1 MKIKNFAF
9 LEIGRKEGASAKLS
23 VGLAEDDVKKL
34 LIEALPLGNPENDVF
49 KIIAIEQKLYLSFL
63 SLSDL
68 EDYGLA
74 LVIYLDND
82 LISLNPFGFLDGI
95 KKILSDHIVDQGSI
109 LPKSLDVDY
118 SEPEVFIDKYE
129 NFDSFIFSLLTQQK
143 TLVIGEKNELWKFL
157 AGLYEFI
164 PSELKRHLTLVA
176 NSSSFTNSVCLHA
189 LPISEEVLKI
199 LDEKKGSHTIL
210 FLPTKVAYGKF
221 SSPFCKKIA
230 SLFIDN
236 KEELLEQEL
245 VKFFLK
251 AVEADDLPPTADFA
265 AENHLSLADA
275 SLLIWMRANYFDLE
289 IPKGILEFIN

>member
-9 LEIGRKEGASAKLS
+9 LEIGRKEGASAKSS
-23 VGLAEDDVKKL
+23 VGLADDVVKKL
-34 LIEALPLGNPENDVF
+34 LIEALPLGNPENEVF

-63 SLSDL
+63 RLSDL

-74 LVIYLDND
+74 LVIHLDKD
-82 LISLNPFGFLDGI
+82 LINLNPFGFLDGI
-95 KKILSDHIVDQGSI
+95 NKILSAHIKDQGRN
-109 LPKSLDVDY
+109 LLKSLDVDY

-164 PSELKRHLTLVA
+164 PPELKKHLTLVA
-176 NSSSFTNSVCLHA
+176 NSSNFTNSVFLHA
-189 LPISEEVLKI
+189 LPVSEEVLKI
-199 LDEKKGSHTIL
+199 LDEKKGSYTIL

-245 VKFFLK
+245 LKFFLK

-275 SLLIWMRANYFDLE
+275 SLLIWMRANHFDLE